1 MTSSIN
7 ALLASE
13 HIADLRREA
22 AHWTSV
28 APASTATPVQPIE
41 LRLVEA
47 AESGDVHRLAALDE
61 APEPAGRVLLAI
73 VGGEAVAGLSL
84 GDQRVVANPFR
95 CTRDAI
101 ALLRRRAE
109 HLSGS
114 RPRRRGLR
122 RILRPR
128 PRPV

>member
-7 ALLASE
+7 TILASE
-13 HIADLRREA
+13 HIADLRRDA
-22 AHWTSV
+22 AHRGAVAHASATTS
-28 APASTATPVQPIE
+28 VQPIE

-95 CTRDAI
+95 CTRDAV
-101 ALLRRRAE
+101 ALLRLRAE

-122 RILRPR
+122 RVLRPR
-128 PRPV
+128 AV